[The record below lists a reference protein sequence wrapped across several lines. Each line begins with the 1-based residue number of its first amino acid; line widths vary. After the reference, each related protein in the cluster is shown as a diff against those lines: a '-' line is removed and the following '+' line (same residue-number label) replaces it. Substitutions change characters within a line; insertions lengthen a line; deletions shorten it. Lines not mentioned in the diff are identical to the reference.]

1 MNKLYEGTISC
12 KALLENPKRICICL
26 YVDKK
31 KRTKDFR
38 YIIHL
43 AQKRN
48 CKVVVTNRD
57 QLDQMASSKTH
68 GGMLLEAKTRQYD
81 SPQKIN
87 GWSVYIDGLE
97 DPYNLGSVCRTL
109 YAAGCD
115 GLILPFRDWQKAE
128 TIILR
133 SSAGAFEKLPIYMV
147 KDDEALIQYLNTNDI
162 PLYCA
167 YRNQAQSLYDITFPD
182 ICCIAIGGAYRGLSR
197 TLLDHAYQ
205 NVYIEYGRDFR
216 NALDTASACAVFGF
230 EIMRKRRNENANQS
244 R

>member
-1 MNKLYEGTISC
+1 MDKLYEGTISC
-12 KALLENPKRICICL
+12 KAILENPNRICSCL

-31 KRTKDFR
+31 KRTKDFH

-43 AQKRN
+43 ARQKN
-48 CKVVVTNRD
+48 CKVEMMDRH
-57 QLDQMASSKTH
+57 QLDQMATSKTH
-68 GGMLLEAKTRQYD
+68 GGMLLKAKTRQFEKPPKMD
-81 SPQKIN
+81 

-115 GLILPFRDWQKAE
+115 GLILPLRDWQHAE

-147 KDDEALIQYLNTNDI
+147 ENDKAFIQYIRTNGI

-167 YRNQAQSLYDITFPD
+167 YRNQAQSLYEVKFPKT
-182 ICCIAIGGAYRGLSR
+182 CCIAIGGAYRGISR
-197 TLLDHAYQ
+197 TLLDHATQ
-205 NVYIEYGRDFR
+205 NVYIEYGREFR
-216 NALDTASACAVFGF
+216 NALDTSSACAVFGF
-230 EIMRKRRNENANQS
+230 EIMRQRRK
-244 R
+244 